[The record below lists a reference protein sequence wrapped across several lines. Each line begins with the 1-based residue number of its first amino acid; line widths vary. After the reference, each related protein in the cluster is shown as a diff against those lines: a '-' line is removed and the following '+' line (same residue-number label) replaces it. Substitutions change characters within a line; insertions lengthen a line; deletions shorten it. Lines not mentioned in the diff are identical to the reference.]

1 MEPKEQQKVARFLG
15 VARVRQ
21 GRRCGGR
28 QAIYVPID
36 TSEVIFLHASRREDY
51 FALRGLD
58 S

>member
-15 VARVRQ
+15 AAPARQ
-21 GRRCGGR
+21 DRRSGGR

-36 TSEVIFLHASRREDY
+36 TSEVIFLLASRREDY